1 MLTHHVCVRRSS
13 RSFFGALARAFARF
27 ARLTPVRAMA
37 KRGKRARKE
46 ASAPAAPA
54 SVHDVTDAFVKGGDL
69 ATIGRGVDGPFTA
82 DALRGRYKA
91 EGATVDVD
99 KNFSFRSLVVDE
111 RGGGTFSLFGGD
123 GGGGDAER
131 DERAEA
137 ARDDD
142 VHDVHDEKRRGKDA
156 AAAATREPGRER
168 RGASPPASSPAH
180 ASGDAPPRE
189 SPAREAE
196 TEAEAARR
204 RALAARARALRAKR
218 LGLERADGSVDAATL
233 LGLTPEA
240 LERGRAFVRPY
251 ETEEAMVEAWHAT
264 KDEAREEY
272 KRRRRQALRRGKADA
287 AVSA

>member
-1 MLTHHVCVRRSS
+1 MTVHVCVRRSS

-111 RGGGTFSLFGGD
+111 RGGGTFSLFGGG

-142 VHDVHDEKRRGKDA
+142 VHDVHDEKRQGKDA

-168 RGASPPASSPAH
+168 RGASPPASSPAP
-180 ASGDAPPRE
+180 ASGDAPPRNR
-189 SPAREAE
+189 PR
-196 TEAEAARR
+196 ARR
-204 RALAARARALRAKR
+204 RPRRRRRVAAPSPRARALCGRS
-218 LGLERADGSVDAATL
+218 GS
-233 LGLTPEA
+233 G
-240 LERGRAFVRPY
+240 
-251 ETEEAMVEAWHAT
+251 WS
-264 KDEAREEY
+264 ARTDPST
-272 KRRRRQALRRGKADA
+272 RRRSWG
-287 AVSA
+287 

>member
-1 MLTHHVCVRRSS
+1 
-13 RSFFGALARAFARF
+13 
-27 ARLTPVRAMA
+27 MA

-111 RGGGTFSLFGGD
+111 RGGGTFSLFGGV
-123 GGGGDAER
+123 GGGGDTER

-168 RGASPPASSPAH
+168 RGASPPASSPAP

-272 KRRRRQALRRGKADA
+272 KRRRRQALRRGKANA